1 MNIKKMSIFFL
12 AALVSATTFLSCNVK
27 EDNGGG
33 SDKEPEKPTLTEIK
47 FKAELPDAP
56 AGFKTTWSAGDEI
69 VVYSV
74 KGNFTSK
81 ETMKATDVTSD
92 GKTATFVSSGKLLK
106 EAEYFYGM
114 LKDCGIKGFKLKQ
127 YWSTDNMD
135 RCRDAVPSVTVA
147 GCDINDMTLKFRN
160 IFALLQVTV
169 TNPDTKYVRVSGNNG
184 EVINKNAFIAFT
196 DYTLSDNPSP
206 DFESTVSI
214 RKYVNGAGTYYI
226 GLRPDLLLNSGYTI
240 VACDASDNVIGR
252 VASYETLETEPGKVY
267 NAGEIEA
274 PRELSP
280 VFDESKIAL
289 SLAAISDVH
298 IEGSSDAYA
307 NKFTSALNQLKV
319 KAAESDANGIDGV
332 MVVGDLIQRAEITMA
347 QNFKALYEDV
357 FKPTEVPMIY
367 TIGNHDMNPK
377 YDWTPSTVAQSVAM
391 SNTFGEEYF
400 KTDIDNTM
408 RNNYE
413 ARHCVI
419 GGYHILAVTPNG
431 DQPITYSPNVITWLD
446 QQLEAITKTDPN
458 RYVIVLTHPMIY
470 NTIYGSLL
478 GEEGGI
484 WTSTLPNY
492 WATRVLTGVLEK
504 YPQVVTFHG
513 HLHFPINDPRSLWQG
528 KWTALGCGSTRYM
541 AIEPAGWEGISS
553 TPTVMNDANNFSQG
567 YLVQFDVNGNMRIVK
582 MDFFNNGTI
591 GEPYVMQYPDAAG
604 ANLAKYNNVTR
615 KAANQAPTMS
625 TIEAKDVKDTD
636 AASVTFAAGKD
647 DEFVHH
653 YIVTLSKA
661 GNVVA
666 TKKILADFYL
676 HPNTSEMKSSWTYGF
691 GALESGQYT
700 VSVVAVDSWDAESAP
715 VTATFNC
722 GDVTPSEKI
731 DKWVDDAAGSQA
743 ISASGTPTGG
753 DGWLTYADG
762 KVSWTAN
769 TTGHPRTSTLT
780 FENGSSFKLTQ
791 IAPADFKG
799 GWKFTSKIFAGAGAS
814 AKAADPG
821 VMSVT
826 FVDPLKPATLK
837 DVDGVEHT
845 NNIGLKGLFFDTI
858 LDACVDINYE
868 AETARIGFFLDA
880 RDGSGQA
887 VNGKYAAY
895 IPGIATRT
903 DKAWASPWQYAETEL
918 GDPDYVW
925 FWFTISEDFNT
936 IMYTNRTEKTPVEF
950 QTLTQYSNKTM
961 NQICAISVVLS
972 DTNVFNHS
980 TVSTTGNK
988 GIGVYTN
995 VFQCNPKGNVGE
1007 FFTRK

>member
-114 LKDCGIKGFKLKQ
+114 LKDCGVKGFKLKQ

-147 GCDINDMTLKFRN
+147 GCDKNDMTLKFQN
-160 IFALLQVTV
+160 MFSLLSVTV

-184 EVINKNAFIAFT
+184 EVINKNAFIAFA

-214 RKYVNGAGTYYI
+214 RKYVNGAGTYHI

-252 VASYETLETEPGKVY
+252 IASYETLETQPGKVY

-307 NKFTSALNQLKV
+307 NKFTAALNQLKA
-319 KAAESDANGIDGV
+319 KAAENDANGIDGV
-332 MVVGDLIQRAEITMA
+332 LVAGDLIQKAEVTMA
-347 QNFKALYEDV
+347 QNFKALYEEV
-357 FKPTEVPMIY
+357 FNPTDVPMIY
-367 TIGNHDMNPK
+367 TVGNHDMNPK

-391 SNTFGEEYF
+391 ANTFGDDYF

-446 QQLEAITKTDPN
+446 QQLDAITKTDPN

-478 GEEGGI
+478 GEDGGV

-504 YPQVVTFHG
+504 YPQVVSFHG

-722 GDVTPSEKI
+722 GDVTPSEKVELWEN
-731 DKWVDDAAGSQA
+731 DKAGSREL
-743 ISASGTPTGG
+743 SGPVADNGKTAGVG
-753 DGWLTYADG
+753 GWLSYKDG
-762 KVSWTAN
+762 VASWTEN
-769 TTGHPRTSTLT
+769 TTGAPRTATL
-780 FENGSSFKLTQ
+780 ELSNGSKITVNQVEAKDLAGNYTFYNYSFKTTGVSNTTIVNQNGRQHETAVEFKTVASPETINGHVHNLDLVGLYLDFAVPASFEIVNGTPVLYTYMSLDYQKVSNGTEVACITQLTNTVTYGSHNF
-791 IAPADFKG
+791 APLKFGVNDCNYAWIGWGLYDVFGTPKFGLGTGDQRLVSTGMYCCGFSFVVRGYAVDKYATIYQFNYNNSWTYNGTKG
-799 GWKFTSKIFAGAGAS
+799 GGYFA
-814 AKAADPG
+814 K
-821 VMSVT
+821 
-826 FVDPLKPATLK
+826 K
-837 DVDGVEHT
+837 
-845 NNIGLKGLFFDTI
+845 
-858 LDACVDINYE
+858 
-868 AETARIGFFLDA
+868 
-880 RDGSGQA
+880 
-887 VNGKYAAY
+887 
-895 IPGIATRT
+895 
-903 DKAWASPWQYAETEL
+903 
-918 GDPDYVW
+918 
-925 FWFTISEDFNT
+925 
-936 IMYTNRTEKTPVEF
+936 
-950 QTLTQYSNKTM
+950 
-961 NQICAISVVLS
+961 
-972 DTNVFNHS
+972 
-980 TVSTTGNK
+980 
-988 GIGVYTN
+988 
-995 VFQCNPKGNVGE
+995 
-1007 FFTRK
+1007 

>member
-1 MNIKKMSIFFL
+1 MSIFFL

-114 LKDCGIKGFKLKQ
+114 LKDCGVKGFKLKQ

-147 GCDINDMTLKFRN
+147 GCDKNDMTLKFQN
-160 IFALLQVTV
+160 MFSLLSVTV

-184 EVINKNAFIAFT
+184 EVINKNAFIAFA

-214 RKYVNGAGTYYI
+214 RKYVNGAGTYHI

-252 VASYETLETEPGKVY
+252 IASYETLETQPGKVY

-391 SNTFGEEYF
+391 ANTFGDEYF

-446 QQLEAITKTDPN
+446 QQLDAITKTDPN

-478 GEEGGI
+478 GEDGGV

-504 YPQVVTFHG
+504 YPQVVSFHG

-625 TIEAKDVKDTD
+625 TIEAKDVKDNE

-653 YIVTLSKA
+653 YVITLSKG

-676 HPNTSEMKSSWTYGF
+676 HPKTSEMKSSWTVDF
-691 GALESGQYT
+691 GTLSESGQYT

-722 GDVTPSEKI
+722 GDITPSEKVELWED
-731 DKWVDDAAGSQA
+731 DKSGSRELSGPVADNGKTAGV
-743 ISASGTPTGG
+743 G
-753 DGWLTYADG
+753 GWLSYKDG
-762 KVSWTAN
+762 VASWTEN
-769 TTGHPRTSTLT
+769 TTGAPRTATL
-780 FENGSSFKLTQ
+780 ELSNGSKITVNQVEAKDLAGNYTFYNYSFNASGVSNTTAVNHAGRQYETTVEFKAVNNPETINGHIHNLDLIGLYLDFVVPASFEIVNETPTLYTYMSLDYQKVSNGSEIACITELTNSTTY
-791 IAPADFKG
+791 KTG
-799 GWKFTSKIFAGAGAS
+799 YFA
-814 AKAADPG
+814 
-821 VMSVT
+821 
-826 FVDPLKPATLK
+826 PLKF
-837 DVDGVEHT
+837 GVGDC
-845 NNIGLKGLFFDTI
+845 NYAWIGWGLDDLFGTPKFGIGTPSQRLVSAGMYCCGFSFVVKG
-858 LDACVDINYE
+858 Y
-868 AETARIGFFLDA
+868 
-880 RDGSGQA
+880 A
-887 VNGKYAAY
+887 VGKYA
-895 IPGIATRT
+895 
-903 DKAWASPWQYAETEL
+903 
-918 GDPDYVW
+918 
-925 FWFTISEDFNT
+925 TIYQFNYNNSWT
-936 IMYTNRTEKTPVEF
+936 YNGT
-950 QTLTQYSNKTM
+950 
-961 NQICAISVVLS
+961 
-972 DTNVFNHS
+972 
-980 TVSTTGNK
+980 K
-988 GIGVYTN
+988 GGGY
-995 VFQCNPKGNVGE
+995 FAK
-1007 FFTRK
+1007 K

>member
-114 LKDCGIKGFKLKQ
+114 LKDCGVKGFKLKQ

-147 GCDINDMTLKFRN
+147 GCDKNDMTLKFQN
-160 IFALLQVTV
+160 MFSLLSVTV

-184 EVINKNAFIAFT
+184 EVINKNAFIAFA

-214 RKYVNGAGTYYI
+214 RKYVNGAGTYHI

-252 VASYETLETEPGKVY
+252 IASYETLETQPGKVY

-307 NKFTSALNQLKV
+307 NKFTAALNQLKA
-319 KAAESDANGIDGV
+319 KAAENDANGIDGV
-332 MVVGDLIQRAEITMA
+332 LVAGDLIQKAEVTMA
-347 QNFKALYEDV
+347 QNFKALYEEV
-357 FKPTEVPMIY
+357 FNPTDVPMIY
-367 TIGNHDMNPK
+367 TVGNHDMNPK

-391 SNTFGEEYF
+391 ANTFGDDYF

-446 QQLEAITKTDPN
+446 QQLDAITKTDPN

-478 GEEGGI
+478 GEDGGV

-504 YPQVVTFHG
+504 YPQVVSFHG

-567 YLVQFDVNGNMRIVK
+567 YLVQFDVNGNMRIVR

-722 GDVTPSEKI
+722 GDVTPSEKVELWEN
-731 DKWVDDAAGSQA
+731 DKSGSRELSGPVADNGKTAGV
-743 ISASGTPTGG
+743 G
-753 DGWLTYADG
+753 GWLSYKDG
-762 KVSWTAN
+762 VASWTEN
-769 TTGHPRTSTLT
+769 TTGAPRTATL
-780 FENGSSFKLTQ
+780 ELSNGSKITVNQVEAKDLAGNYTFYNYSFKSTGVSNTTIVNQNGRQHETAVEFKTVASPETINGHVHNLDLVGLYLDFAVPASFEIVNGTPVLYTYMSLDYQKVSNGTEVACITQLTNTVTY
-791 IAPADFKG
+791 G
-799 GWKFTSKIFAGAGAS
+799 SHNFA
-814 AKAADPG
+814 
-821 VMSVT
+821 
-826 FVDPLKPATLK
+826 PLKFGVNDCNYAWIGWGLY
-837 DVDGVEHT
+837 DVFGT
-845 NNIGLKGLFFDTI
+845 PKFGLGTGDQRLVSTGMY
-858 LDACVDINYE
+858 CC
-868 AETARIGFFLDA
+868 GFSFVV
-880 RDGSGQA
+880 RGYA
-887 VNGKYAAY
+887 VGKYA
-895 IPGIATRT
+895 
-903 DKAWASPWQYAETEL
+903 
-918 GDPDYVW
+918 
-925 FWFTISEDFNT
+925 TIYQFNYNNSWT
-936 IMYTNRTEKTPVEF
+936 YNGT
-950 QTLTQYSNKTM
+950 
-961 NQICAISVVLS
+961 
-972 DTNVFNHS
+972 
-980 TVSTTGNK
+980 K
-988 GIGVYTN
+988 GGGY
-995 VFQCNPKGNVGE
+995 FAK
-1007 FFTRK
+1007 K

>member
-1 MNIKKMSIFFL
+1 MNIKKMSIFIL

-114 LKDCGIKGFKLKQ
+114 LKDCGVKGFKLKQ

-147 GCDINDMTLKFRN
+147 GCDKNDMTLKFQN
-160 IFALLQVTV
+160 MFSLLSVTV

-184 EVINKNAFIAFT
+184 EVINKNAFIAFA

-214 RKYVNGAGTYYI
+214 RKYVNGAGTYHI

-252 VASYETLETEPGKVY
+252 IASYETLETQPGKVY

-307 NKFTSALNQLKV
+307 NKFTAALNQLKA

-332 MVVGDLIQRAEITMA
+332 LVVGDLIQRAEITMA

-357 FKPTEVPMIY
+357 FKLTEVPMIY

-391 SNTFGEEYF
+391 ANTFGDEYF

-446 QQLEAITKTDPN
+446 QQLDAITKTDPN

-478 GEEGGI
+478 GEDGGV

-504 YPQVVTFHG
+504 YPQVVSFHG

-541 AIEPAGWEGISS
+541 AIEPAGWEGISN

-567 YLVQFDVNGNMRIVK
+567 YLVQFDVNGNMRVVK

-604 ANLAKYNNVTR
+604 TNLVKYNNEAR

-625 TIEAKDVKDTD
+625 TIETKDVKESET
-636 AASVTFAAGKD
+636 ASVTFVAGKD

-653 YIVTLSKA
+653 YVVTLSKA
-661 GNVVA
+661 GKTVA

-676 HPNTSEMKSSWTYGF
+676 HPKASEMKSSWTVDF
-691 GALESGQYT
+691 GTLSESGQYT
-700 VSVVAVDSWDAESAP
+700 VTVVAVDSWDAESAP
-715 VTATFNC
+715 VSATLNC
-722 GDVTPSEKI
+722 GDVTPSEKVELWEN
-731 DKWVDDAAGSQA
+731 DKSGSRELSGPVADNGKTAGVGGWLSYKDGV
-743 ISASGTPTGG
+743 ASWTENTTGAPRTATLELSNGSKITVNQVEAKDLAGNYTFYNYSFNASGVSNTTAVNHAGRQYETAVEFKAVNNPETINGHIHNLDLVGLYLDFVVPASFEIVNGTPT
-753 DGWLTYADG
+753 LYTYMSLDYQ
-762 KVSWTAN
+762 KVS
-769 TTGHPRTSTLT
+769 
-780 FENGSSFKLTQ
+780 NGSEIACITELTNSTTY
-791 IAPADFKG
+791 KTG
-799 GWKFTSKIFAGAGAS
+799 YFA
-814 AKAADPG
+814 
-821 VMSVT
+821 
-826 FVDPLKPATLK
+826 PLKF
-837 DVDGVEHT
+837 GVGDC
-845 NNIGLKGLFFDTI
+845 NYAWIGWGLDDLFGTPKFGIGTPSQRLVSAGMYCCGFSFVVKG
-858 LDACVDINYE
+858 Y
-868 AETARIGFFLDA
+868 
-880 RDGSGQA
+880 A
-887 VNGKYAAY
+887 VGKYTTIY
-895 IPGIATRT
+895 QFNYNNQWTYKG
-903 DKAWASPWQYAETEL
+903 TE
-918 GDPDYVW
+918 GGGY
-925 FWFTISEDFNT
+925 FA
-936 IMYTNRTEKTPVEF
+936 K
-950 QTLTQYSNKTM
+950 K
-961 NQICAISVVLS
+961 
-972 DTNVFNHS
+972 
-980 TVSTTGNK
+980 
-988 GIGVYTN
+988 
-995 VFQCNPKGNVGE
+995 
-1007 FFTRK
+1007 

>member
-1 MNIKKMSIFFL
+1 MSIFFL

-114 LKDCGIKGFKLKQ
+114 LKDCGVKGFKLKQ

-147 GCDINDMTLKFRN
+147 GCDKNDMTLKFQN
-160 IFALLQVTV
+160 MFSLLSVTV

-184 EVINKNAFIAFT
+184 EVINKNAFIAFA

-214 RKYVNGAGTYYI
+214 RKYVNGAGTYHI

-252 VASYETLETEPGKVY
+252 IASYETLETQPGKVY

-298 IEGSSDAYA
+298 IEESSDAYA
-307 NKFTSALNQLKV
+307 NKFTAALNQLKA
-319 KAAESDANGIDGV
+319 KAAENDANGIDGV
-332 MVVGDLIQRAEITMA
+332 LVAGDLIQKAEVTMA
-347 QNFKALYEDV
+347 QNFKALYEEV
-357 FKPTEVPMIY
+357 FNPTDVPMIY
-367 TIGNHDMNPK
+367 TVGNHDMNPK

-391 SNTFGEEYF
+391 ANTFGDDYF

-446 QQLEAITKTDPN
+446 QQLDAITKTDPN

-478 GEEGGI
+478 GEDGGV

-504 YPQVVTFHG
+504 YPQVVSFHG

-541 AIEPAGWEGISS
+541 AIEPAGWEGISN

-567 YLVQFDVNGNMRIVK
+567 YLVQFDVNGNMRVVK

-625 TIEAKDVKDTD
+625 TIEAKDVKDNE

-653 YIVTLSKA
+653 YVITLSKG

-691 GALESGQYT
+691 GTLSESGQYT

-722 GDVTPSEKI
+722 GDVTPSEKVELWEN
-731 DKWVDDAAGSQA
+731 DKSGSRELSGPVADNGKTAGV
-743 ISASGTPTGG
+743 G
-753 DGWLTYADG
+753 GWLSYKDG
-762 KVSWTAN
+762 VASWTEN
-769 TTGHPRTSTLT
+769 TTGAPRTATL
-780 FENGSSFKLTQ
+780 ELSNGSKITVNQVEAKDLAGNYTFYNYSFKSTGVSNTTIVNQNGRQHETAVEFKTVASPETINGHVHNLDLVGLYLDFAVPASFEIVNGTPVLYTYMSLDYQKVSNGTEVACITQLTNTVTYGSHNF
-791 IAPADFKG
+791 APLKFGVNDCNYAWIGWGLYDVFGTPKFGLGTGDQRLVSTGMYCCGFSFVVRGYAVDKYATIYQFNYNNSWTYNGTKG
-799 GWKFTSKIFAGAGAS
+799 GGYFA
-814 AKAADPG
+814 K
-821 VMSVT
+821 
-826 FVDPLKPATLK
+826 K
-837 DVDGVEHT
+837 
-845 NNIGLKGLFFDTI
+845 
-858 LDACVDINYE
+858 
-868 AETARIGFFLDA
+868 
-880 RDGSGQA
+880 
-887 VNGKYAAY
+887 
-895 IPGIATRT
+895 
-903 DKAWASPWQYAETEL
+903 
-918 GDPDYVW
+918 
-925 FWFTISEDFNT
+925 
-936 IMYTNRTEKTPVEF
+936 
-950 QTLTQYSNKTM
+950 
-961 NQICAISVVLS
+961 
-972 DTNVFNHS
+972 
-980 TVSTTGNK
+980 
-988 GIGVYTN
+988 
-995 VFQCNPKGNVGE
+995 
-1007 FFTRK
+1007 

>member
-1 MNIKKMSIFFL
+1 MSIFFL

-114 LKDCGIKGFKLKQ
+114 LKDCGVKGFKLKQ

-147 GCDINDMTLKFRN
+147 GCDKNDMTLKFQN
-160 IFALLQVTV
+160 MFSLLSVTV

-184 EVINKNAFIAFT
+184 EVINKNAFIAFA

-214 RKYVNGAGTYYI
+214 RKYVNGAGTYHI

-252 VASYETLETEPGKVY
+252 IASYETLETQPGKVY

-307 NKFTSALNQLKV
+307 NKFTAALNQLKA
-319 KAAESDANGIDGV
+319 KAAENDANGIDGV
-332 MVVGDLIQRAEITMA
+332 LVAGDLIQKAEVTMA
-347 QNFKALYEDV
+347 QNFKALYEEV
-357 FKPTEVPMIY
+357 FNPTDVPMIY
-367 TIGNHDMNPK
+367 TVGNHDMNPK

-391 SNTFGEEYF
+391 ANTFGDEYF

-446 QQLEAITKTDPN
+446 QQLDAITKTDPN

-478 GEEGGI
+478 GEDGGV

-504 YPQVVTFHG
+504 YPQVVSFHG

-625 TIEAKDVKDTD
+625 TIEAKDVKDNE

-653 YIVTLSKA
+653 YVITLSKA

-676 HPNTSEMKSSWTYGF
+676 HPKTSEMKSSWTVDF
-691 GALESGQYT
+691 GTLSESGQYT

-715 VTATFNC
+715 VSATFNC
-722 GDVTPSEKI
+722 GDVTPSEKVELWEN
-731 DKWVDDAAGSQA
+731 DKSGSRELSGPVADNGKTAGVGGWLSYKDGV
-743 ISASGTPTGG
+743 ASWTENTTGAPRTATLELSNGSKITVNQVEAKDLAGNYTFYNYSFNASGVSNTTVVNHAGRQYETAVEFKAVNNPETINGHIHNLDLIGLYLDFVVPASFEIVNGTPT
-753 DGWLTYADG
+753 LYTYMSLDYQ
-762 KVSWTAN
+762 KVS
-769 TTGHPRTSTLT
+769 
-780 FENGSSFKLTQ
+780 NGSEIACITELTNSTTY
-791 IAPADFKG
+791 KTG
-799 GWKFTSKIFAGAGAS
+799 YFA
-814 AKAADPG
+814 
-821 VMSVT
+821 
-826 FVDPLKPATLK
+826 PLKF
-837 DVDGVEHT
+837 GVGDC
-845 NNIGLKGLFFDTI
+845 NYAWIGWGLDDLFGTPKFG
-858 LDACVDINYE
+858 
-868 AETARIGFFLDA
+868 IGTPSQRLVSAGMYCCGFSFVV
-880 RDGSGQA
+880 RGYA
-887 VNGKYAAY
+887 VGKYA
-895 IPGIATRT
+895 
-903 DKAWASPWQYAETEL
+903 
-918 GDPDYVW
+918 
-925 FWFTISEDFNT
+925 TIYQFNYNNSWT
-936 IMYTNRTEKTPVEF
+936 YNGT
-950 QTLTQYSNKTM
+950 
-961 NQICAISVVLS
+961 
-972 DTNVFNHS
+972 
-980 TVSTTGNK
+980 K
-988 GIGVYTN
+988 GGGY
-995 VFQCNPKGNVGE
+995 FAK
-1007 FFTRK
+1007 K